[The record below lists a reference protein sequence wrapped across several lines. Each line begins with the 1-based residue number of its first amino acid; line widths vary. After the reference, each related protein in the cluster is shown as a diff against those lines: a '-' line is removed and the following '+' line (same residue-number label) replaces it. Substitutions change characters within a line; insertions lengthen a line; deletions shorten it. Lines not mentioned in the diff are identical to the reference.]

1 MGTICAP
8 SYANI
13 LMDHFKRKFILP
25 FIKTFSLIYLRFI
38 DDIFFIW
45 IGSKIDLEIFL
56 NELNA
61 KHPSTK
67 FKYEISKKEFH
78 FWIPKYTL
86 KTINYI
92 PKYSKR
98 KQTAK
103 SFLTS
108 IQSNQNC

>member
-45 IGSKIDLEIFL
+45 AGSKRDLEKFL

-61 KHPSTK
+61 KQSNLNM
-67 FKYEISKKEFH
+67 KYRKKEFH

-103 SFLTS
+103 PFLTS
-108 IQSNQNC
+108 IQSNQNR